1 MIWDF
6 ERENLEKRLVE
17 LEEKVKNY
25 EEKEQQELEQ
35 KLTEEQ
41 QNFFLDD
48 YVDTLDSEGLKQR
61 IRENKLDSSNDIDQ
75 QCQREI
81 KAIQEFWND
90 LKSGNDNYKNN
101 QNYVARLTNRNNLD
115 MRYEVYKV
123 LGKI

>member
-25 EEKEQQELEQ
+25 EEKEQLELEQ
-35 KLTEEQ
+35 KLTAEQ

-48 YVDTLDSEGLKQR
+48 YIDTLDSENLKQK
-61 IRENKLDSSNDIDQ
+61 IRDNKLDGNNDVDV
-75 QCQREI
+75 QCYREV
-81 KAIQEFWND
+81 KAIQDFWSD
-90 LKSGNDNYKNN
+90 LKSGNDNYKKN
-101 QNYVARLTNRNNLD
+101 QNYIARLTNRTNLD

>member
-25 EEKEQQELEQ
+25 EEKEQLELEQ
-35 KLTEEQ
+35 KLTAEQ

-48 YVDTLDSEGLKQR
+48 YIDTLDSENLKQK
-61 IRENKLDSSNDIDQ
+61 IRQNKLDGNNDVDV
-75 QCQREI
+75 QCYREV
-81 KAIQEFWND
+81 KAIQDFWSD
-90 LKSGNDNYKNN
+90 LKSGNDNYKKN
-101 QNYVARLTNRNNLD
+101 QNYIARLTNRTNLD